1 LGFDRLDVVPPGAC
15 PARQGRWLRSAFL
28 ATITA
33 SANAKLPQEG
43 DTTNVTA
50 RKSGYSRLLDGL
62 IAFAGMFFPALL
74 RRARLRARWTQP
86 GEENGWCAGWY
97 FDLLRE
103 RLGAAAVV
111 DDKTWA
117 DLEFPRFFTAIDTT
131 ISLIGRQYLFAQLR
145 TYEYDQAELDERQN
159 ACGVLQSDQALRER
173 IQLALWPLETQPS
186 AFIAD
191 LLLGPE
197 PQRVPHGQ
205 LVLPWALLSVV
216 TVAAALTH
224 VIPIWLCVVPLVIN
238 ISIAVRIDA
247 KLGRN
252 VDALLGLAR
261 MLGVANRIARARSG
275 ASFSLLR
282 RLVAESDKRRK
293 LAAQIKSLA
302 TLERARSIELIGG
315 LAVTLNLLFLLKF
328 ALYARSIERFA
339 RSRAEWLST
348 FQLVG
353 AMDAS
358 IAIASFLCRYPD
370 HCRPGVSPCALV
382 IENGYHPFISKPVK
396 NSIRLE
402 GRSALITGS
411 NMTGKTTF
419 IKMVAIN
426 AVLGHTLGICLADQA
441 SLPQSPVRALIRGDQ
456 SVAEGKSRYFAE
468 AEAIRDF
475 IADSASGACRIFVLD
490 EPFSGTNTVE
500 RIAIAK
506 AVLRAIGAN
515 AQVLVT
521 THDVEL
527 QHLLGVQFELFYFQE
542 NPAVEGFFDHALH
555 SGASTQRNAIRVLE
569 RLGYPAEIIAEALA
583 TVPKDPP
590 DTARP

>member
-1 LGFDRLDVVPPGAC
+1 MAWWCLSCDNH
-15 PARQGRWLRSAFL
+15 RSAHG
-28 ATITA
+28 
-33 SANAKLPQEG
+33 KRLPEG
-43 DTTNVTA
+43 DTTNSTV
-50 RKSGYSRLLDGL
+50 RKSAFSSLLDGL
-62 IAFAGMFFPALL
+62 IAFAGAFFPALL
-74 RRARLRARWTQP
+74 RRARLRARWVQP
-86 GEENGWCAGWY
+86 GDANGWGASWY

-103 RLGAAAVV
+103 RLSAAAVV
-111 DDKTWA
+111 DDKTWS

-131 ISLIGRQYLFAQLR
+131 ISLVGRQYLFAQLR
-145 TYEYDQAELDERQN
+145 AYEYDKAALDARHQ
-159 ACGVLQSDQALRER
+159 ACGVLQSHQGLREH
-173 IQLALWPLETQPS
+173 IQLALRPLESDPS

-205 LVLPWALLSVV
+205 LVLPWTLLSVV
-216 TVAAALTH
+216 IVAAALAQ
-224 VIPIWLCVVPLVIN
+224 VIPIWLCAVPLVIN
-238 ISIAVRIDA
+238 ISIAMKIDA

-252 VDALLGLAR
+252 VDALMSLAR
-261 MLGVANRIARARSG
+261 MLGVANRIAAVRSET
-275 ASFSLLR
+275 SFSLLR
-282 RLVAESDKRRK
+282 QLVSETEKRK
-293 LAAQIKSLA
+293 KLGSQIKWLAA
-302 TLERARSIELIGG
+302 LERGRSIDLIGG
-315 LAVTLNLLFLLKF
+315 LAVTMNALFLLKF
-328 ALYARSIERFA
+328 ALYARSIDRFA
-339 RSRAEWLST
+339 RGRAEWLST

-358 IAIASFLCRYPD
+358 IAVANFLCRYPH
-370 HCRPGVSPCALV
+370 HCRPGVSHSAV
-382 IENGYHPFISKPVK
+382 AIENGYHPFISKPVK

-419 IKMVAIN
+419 IKMIAIN

-441 SLPQSPVRALIRGDQ
+441 TLPDSPVRALIRGDQ

-475 IADSASGACRIFVLD
+475 IAESATGACRIFVLD

-500 RIAIAK
+500 RIAVAK

-542 NPAVEGFFDHALH
+542 NPAVEGFFDHELH

-583 TVPKDPP
+583 TVPTVDGSPMPSEGNIYDRCTAPP
-590 DTARP
+590 K

>member
-1 LGFDRLDVVPPGAC
+1 V
-15 PARQGRWLRSAFL
+15 
-28 ATITA
+28 
-33 SANAKLPQEG
+33 QEG
-43 DTTNVTA
+43 DATDA
-50 RKSGYSRLLDGL
+50 AAKKPGYSIKRLLGGF
-62 IAFAGMFFPALL
+62 IKFAGLFFPALL
-74 RRARLRARWTQP
+74 RRARLRARWAQP
-86 GEENGWCAGWY
+86 GDANGWGASWY

-103 RLGAAAVV
+103 QVSAAAVV
-111 DDKTWA
+111 DDKTWS

-131 ISLIGRQYLFAQLR
+131 VSLVGRQYLFAQLR
-145 TYEYDQAELDERQN
+145 TYEYDEAELAERYR
-159 ACGVLQSDQALRER
+159 AYGILQSNQQLREHF
-173 IQLALWPLETQPS
+173 QLALWPLEADPA
-186 AFIAD
+186 AFVAD

-197 PQRVPHGQ
+197 PQRVRHGQ
-205 LVLPWALLSVV
+205 LVLPWTLLSVV
-216 TVAAALTH
+216 AVAAAFIQ
-224 VIPIWLCVVPLVIN
+224 VIPVWLGAVPLVIN
-238 ISIAVRIDA
+238 IAVAMKIDA
-247 KLGRN
+247 KLKRN

-261 MLGVANRIARARSG
+261 VLGVANRIAAVHSET
-275 ASFSLLR
+275 SFSLLR
-282 RLVAESDKRRK
+282 QLVSETGKRK
-293 LAAQIKSLA
+293 ELGSQIKSLTA
-302 TLERARSIELIGG
+302 WERIRSSDLIGG
-315 LAVTLNLLFLLKF
+315 LAVIANGFFLLKF
-328 ALYARSIERFA
+328 ALYARSIDRFA

-358 IAIASFLCRYPD
+358 IAIANFLCRYPD
-370 HCRPGVSPCALV
+370 HCRPGVSHSALA
-382 IENGYHPFISKPVK
+382 IENGYHPLISKPVK

-402 GRSALITGS
+402 GRSALVTGS

-419 IKMVAIN
+419 IKMIAIN

-441 SLPQSPVRALIRGDQ
+441 TLPQSPVRALIRGDQ

-475 IADSASGACRIFVLD
+475 IAESASGACRIFVLD

-500 RIAIAK
+500 RIAVGK

-569 RLGYPAEIIAEALA
+569 RLGYPAEIITEALA
-583 TVPKDPP
+583 SAARDPP
-590 DTARP
+590 DSPHR